1 VSALEA
7 PACRCYGTGVSDSL
21 NAMSVH
27 ALPVRVYFWRSEQVA
42 ETWVAHVLDFDCVTQ
57 AESLGRAVE
66 LAIDAAMIVANM
78 DVEAGCDPYDRR
90 AEEADWQRLHE
101 LASKPGA
108 ARKSLPQ
115 IIREEAQYSEAGAVL
130 WIPLGASEQISS
142 GLEKAQREQAEAA

>member
-1 VSALEA
+1 M
-7 PACRCYGTGVSDSL
+7 SDSV
-21 NAMSVH
+21 NAIAVH
-27 ALPVRVYFWRSEQVA
+27 ALPVRVYFWRSEQIPG
-42 ETWVAHVLDFDCVTQ
+42 TWVAHVLDFDCVTQ

-90 AEEADWQRLHE
+90 AEEADWERLNA

-115 IIREEAQYSEAGAVL
+115 IIRDEARYSEAGAVL
-130 WIPLGASEQISS
+130 WIPLGQPDQTSQ
-142 GLEKAQREQAEAA
+142 GLGKAQHEQAEAA